1 MLFQLRRIGFHLMHT
16 AKPIMIL
23 MSMFYGAG
31 ADTLKPLRP
40 DGIDKPL
47 AGFHADINEIGRLS
61 LQIAAEVRD
70 AVRSA
75 DNPLDAVPRAS
86 RALTRQFVL
95 INGRR

>member
-1 MLFQLRRIGFHLMHT
+1 MTMQS

-31 ADTLKPLRP
+31 ADALAPLRP
-40 DGIDKPL
+40 EGIDKPL
-47 AGFHADINEIGRLS
+47 AGFHDDINEIGKLS
-61 LQIAAEVRD
+61 LQVAREVRD
-70 AVRSA
+70 AARSA
-75 DNPLDAVPRAS
+75 DNPLDIVPRAS